1 MSEIYENY
9 DVNEV
14 EGIGEGTENSGSG
27 LSLSDKAKYGG
38 IGGLIVLGIFG
49 VVHLAKKHKAKKAEA
64 QEDEEPTVKK
74 PGKLDEAKKIFKKKL
89 GKSQE
94 KDEKTEE

>member
-27 LSLSDKAKYGG
+27 LGLSDKAKYGG
-38 IGGLIVLGIFG
+38 IGGLIALGI
-49 VVHLAKKHKAKKAEA
+49 VAIVHVAKKHKAKKAEQ
-64 QEDEEPTVKK
+64 QEDEEPKAKK
-74 PGKLDEAKKIFKKKL
+74 PGKLSEAKKNFKQKL
-89 GKSQE
+89 AESLKE
-94 KDEKTEE
+94 ETEE